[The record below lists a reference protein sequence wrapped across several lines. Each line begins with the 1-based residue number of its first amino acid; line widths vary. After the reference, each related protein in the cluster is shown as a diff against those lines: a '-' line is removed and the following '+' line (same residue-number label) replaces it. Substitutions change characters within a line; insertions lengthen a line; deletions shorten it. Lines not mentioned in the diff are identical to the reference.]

1 MINSGTGKSFSEAL
15 IVASVNPQHDERL
28 FNEFQETYKLTTRC
42 VQILFWM
49 SKQKKN
55 TIFVHNV
62 LPLLENSMNNLLSCC
77 GLTDARMEASEK
89 DLPVTN
95 VLIQSGYLK
104 KRCLG

>member
-55 TIFVHNV
+55 TILYTTCCQLLF
-62 LPLLENSMNNLLSCC
+62 LLEFNEQSLVILLVNWFKNESVWHRFTCKN
-77 GLTDARMEASEK
+77 G
-89 DLPVTN
+89 
-95 VLIQSGYLK
+95 
-104 KRCLG
+104 